1 MKVGYKRLLN
11 FIICT
16 SIILLLTT
24 LIIKTPSRYQNV
36 IFLSLLLIVF
46 NRIFIIERDRHR
58 YLKDILFEIL
68 LFTLTYFVFFY
79 LLGFIVGITKTNYY
93 NLSSIVNIIIPI
105 TLYIILREILRYN
118 MLCKAD
124 GNKNLTILVVILFI
138 LFDIFNSYHFTKF
151 SNQYELLKFI
161 SLLVL
166 PVIAKNIS
174 YSYVSKKMGYKP
186 VIVFE
191 LIFVLYPYL
200 LPVIPNPNAYI
211 MSVIYL
217 LVPVLFAY
225 KISKFFN
232 LRKDDLIPRDYMK
245 KKFTGIMLPTII
257 IIILVYF
264 YSGYFRYFA
273 IAIASGSMEP
283 KIYRGDIVIVDQ
295 KFSNLKKGDVI
306 AFKQNNI
313 IIVHRIVKIIKYDK
327 SNLYYTK
334 GDANNKM
341 DDFITE
347 KDMIVGKVKIKLPLI
362 GYPTVWFNRK

>member
-1 MKVGYKRLLN
+1 
-11 FIICT
+11 
-16 SIILLLTT
+16 
-24 LIIKTPSRYQNV
+24 
-36 IFLSLLLIVF
+36 
-46 NRIFIIERDRHR
+46 
-58 YLKDILFEIL
+58 
-68 LFTLTYFVFFY
+68 
-79 LLGFIVGITKTNYY
+79 
-93 NLSSIVNIIIPI
+93 
-105 TLYIILREILRYN
+105 
-118 MLCKAD
+118 
-124 GNKNLTILVVILFI
+124 
-138 LFDIFNSYHFTKF
+138 
-151 SNQYELLKFI
+151 
-161 SLLVL
+161 
-166 PVIAKNIS
+166 
-174 YSYVSKKMGYKP
+174 
-186 VIVFE
+186 
-191 LIFVLYPYL
+191 
-200 LPVIPNPNAYI
+200 

-232 LRKDDLIPRDYMK
+232 LKKDDLIPRDYMK